1 MKHCVEVSVLVVL
14 FAACLATAQ
23 VPRSRFDPAQAHPA
37 EQQKSFVDWAFRQI
51 NPRNIDYGERIEQM
65 RQSVLDNTL
74 RDPSFRGET
83 LLIAALCVLFTFYWW
98 ECRTNGSLRVS
109 TTRIV
114 SAYHNELA
122 VARDQIAKLSAEY
135 AQAKRQLDEQTDAAS
150 VVKAAVGQREDV
162 ATNASKKEVVPAK
175 SGNDQLTVEQVL
187 TENNSLKQQVKTLTT
202 KWQEEQQR
210 NRKLKGE

>member
-1 MKHCVEVSVLVVL
+1 MKRGVEISVLVVL

-23 VPRSRFDPAQAHPA
+23 APRSRFDPAQAHPA
-37 EQQKSFVDWAFRQI
+37 EQQKSFVDWAFSQI
-51 NPRNIDYGERIEQM
+51 NPRKTDYGDRIEQV

-98 ECRTNGSLRVS
+98 ECRTKGSLLVS

-114 SAYHNELA
+114 NAYHNELA
-122 VARDQIAKLSAEY
+122 VARDQIAKLSTEY
-135 AQAKRQLDEQTDAAS
+135 AQAKRQLGEQTDAAS
-150 VVKAAVGQREDV
+150 VVKAAVEKREDV
-162 ATNASKKEVVPAK
+162 ANNAGKKEVVPAK
-175 SGNDQLTVEQVL
+175 SSNHQLTVQQLL